1 MEDRCWCTSVCLCAS
16 HKVFLTY
23 AEGPIADQPSSTADL
38 RLILGGKFLDN
49 GEILN
54 GLSLLSLILRSQC
67 MCDDAIVETILGC

>member
-1 MEDRCWCTSVCLCAS
+1 MLVYLLAS
-16 HKVFLTY
+16 HKFSLTC

-54 GLSLLSLILRSQC
+54 GLWLLSLVSRSQC
-67 MCDDAIVETILGC
+67 MFDDAETILGC